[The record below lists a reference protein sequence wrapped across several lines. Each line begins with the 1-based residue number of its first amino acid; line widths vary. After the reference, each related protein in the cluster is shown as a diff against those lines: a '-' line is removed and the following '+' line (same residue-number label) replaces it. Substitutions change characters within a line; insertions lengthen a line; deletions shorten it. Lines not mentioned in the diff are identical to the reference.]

1 MANTG
6 LYIKFGQGLV
16 AMNHILPKEYTETLS
31 ILQDQALRRESE
43 NELENIFIE
52 DLGKRP
58 DELFRKFN
66 PVPIAAARSAQL
78 PIFGFY
84 LISLY
89 GLDMLARF
97 LRSALVKFSC
107 RILGLFLFV
116 LFLKLCQK
124 LGFGKIPGMNE

>member
-1 MANTG
+1 
-6 LYIKFGQGLV
+6 
-16 AMNHILPKEYTETLS
+16 MNHILPKEYTETLS

-52 DLGKRP
+52 DLGKSP

-78 PIFGFY
+78 PIFAFY
-84 LISLY
+84 LIPLSYLFH

-97 LRSALVKFSC
+97 SRSALVEFSC
-107 RILGLFLFV
+107 RILGLFILFV
-116 LFLKLCQK
+116 MAIKIRN
-124 LGFGKIPGMNE
+124 GKKEVDT

>member
-1 MANTG
+1 
-6 LYIKFGQGLV
+6 
-16 AMNHILPKEYTETLS
+16 MNHILPKEYTETLS

-78 PIFGFY
+78 PIFGFILY
-84 LISLY
+84 LFMAWTLIITTSRL
-89 GLDMLARF
+89 
-97 LRSALVKFSC
+97 LVASYIRK
-107 RILGLFLFV
+107 
-116 LFLKLCQK
+116 
-124 LGFGKIPGMNE
+124 

>member
-1 MANTG
+1 MDTCLANTG

-84 LISLY
+84 HT
-89 GLDMLARF
+89 
-97 LRSALVKFSC
+97 
-107 RILGLFLFV
+107 
-116 LFLKLCQK
+116 
-124 LGFGKIPGMNE
+124 

>member
-1 MANTG
+1 
-6 LYIKFGQGLV
+6 
-16 AMNHILPKEYTETLS
+16 MNHILPKEYTETLS

-84 LISLY
+84 LISFY
-89 GLDMLARF
+89 GFDMLARF

-107 RILGLFLFV
+107 RILGLFILFV

-124 LGFGKIPGMNE
+124 PGSGKIPGHFTRFKDISPRER